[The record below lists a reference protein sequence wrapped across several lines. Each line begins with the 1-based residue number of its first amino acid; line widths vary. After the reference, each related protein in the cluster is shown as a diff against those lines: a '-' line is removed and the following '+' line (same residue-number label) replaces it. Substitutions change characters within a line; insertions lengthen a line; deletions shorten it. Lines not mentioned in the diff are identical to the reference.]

1 MITEFGKT
9 INEIDDL
16 PTLDPTFYENIFKV
30 YQKDSYYFFNILRK
44 VTLVNEDKAV
54 DPELYD
60 NVIID
65 GPYSWT
71 LISYKEYGT
80 INLWWLICSINNIK
94 NPVKLPEVGSII
106 KIIKP
111 KYVKQLLQNIGD
123 QVMT

>member
-1 MITEFGKT
+1 MIKEFGQT
-9 INEIDDL
+9 INEIGDL

-30 YQKDSYYFFNILRK
+30 YQKDDYYFFNILRK
-44 VTLVNEDKAV
+44 VVLINDDKAV
-54 DPELYD
+54 DPDLYD
-60 NVIID
+60 NVVID

-80 INLWWLICSINNIK
+80 INLWWLICAINNIK

-111 KYVKQLLQNIGD
+111 KYVKPILQNIGD
-123 QVMT
+123 QSMA